1 MASKREQIRLTDEEI
16 AGYLA
21 QHLTVIV
28 GTNGPRG
35 LPHMMP
41 LWYVLH
47 GQEIWGWTFTKSQKI
62 KNLIRDPHAT
72 LLFEDG
78 TSYEKLRGVA
88 IECDVKLDENYEAV
102 REVGVE
108 LFTKY
113 GDGNPPAAP
122 VIEMIEQQ
130 AHKRTA
136 LRFLPLRTISWD
148 HRKLGGVY

>member
-1 MASKREQIRLTDEEI
+1 MASKRDQIKLSEQEIREFLDR
-16 AGYLA
+16 
-21 QHLTVIV
+21 HRTVIV

-41 LWYVLH
+41 LWYVLR
-47 GQEIWGWTFTKSQKI
+47 GEEIWGWTFTKSQKV
-62 KNLIRDPHAT
+62 KNLTRDPCAT

-88 IECDVKLDENYEAV
+88 IECDVKLDERYEVV
-102 REVGVE
+102 RQVGVE

-122 VIEMIEQQ
+122 VIAMIEQQ

-136 LRFLPLRTISWD
+136 LQFLPQRTTSWD
-148 HRKLGGVY
+148 HRKLGGAY